1 MNLPQEQPGAAQP
14 GTAQPDVAGR
24 RRLAGAV
31 AIILAIW
38 CGVLPWI
45 GRTHAVDR
53 HVRRLERQQ
62 VDAAAMYYTELHRL
76 PVRPAW
82 IGDRLVLWP

>member
-1 MNLPQEQPGAAQP
+1 MNLPQKPTGTVQP
-14 GTAQPDVAGR
+14 GTPHPGVAGR

-31 AIILAIW
+31 AIMLAIW

-45 GRTHAVDR
+45 GRTRAVDR

-82 IGDRLVLWP
+82 ISDRLVLWP

>member
-1 MNLPQEQPGAAQP
+1 MNLPLDRTRSTPSAI
-14 GTAQPDVAGR
+14 TGR

-45 GRTHAVDR
+45 GRSRAVDR

-62 VDAAAMYYTELHRL
+62 IDAAAMYYTELHRL